1 MRTSNVSRHTP
12 LAAAILAT
20 LQTAAMHVHA
30 AETPEPKQLPKISVG
45 ATTEEEATS
54 YKRDVV
60 SSPKYAEPLLD
71 IPQNIAVVTRQV
83 IDDQK
88 LLSLREVLST
98 VPGITFGAGEGGGG
112 YGDSLTLRGF
122 AGSNDI
128 TTDGIRDSAQYTR
141 SDTFNLEQVEV
152 INGANSVYSGA
163 GAVGGTVNLVNKI
176 PTLNSFSRIGAAAGT
191 DSYGRVTADV
201 NQTIGESTAVRVN
214 VMAHQNDVP
223 GRDVETMERWGVA
236 PSIAFGLGTD
246 TSLSLAYLHQEDENT
261 PQYGVPTFRGRLLPG
276 ASYSAYYGYRNVD
289 TQEID
294 VDSFTAVLDHRFDET
309 FSVRNLTRWAEVDQ
323 LSIVDPP
330 QGTYC
335 LETGLTPAGV
345 ACNTAAL
352 PSGYYQPSGPRG
364 SSRDTTNTIIVNQ
377 TDFTKSFG
385 TGSVEHTLVAG
396 FSISHETYKLD
407 SGNVLRNPGG
417 ATPNP
422 VLPVTPTAN
431 PDSFYTGP
439 LNYIRSQTQN
449 GELDNQ
455 AIYVFDTVKFN
466 DHWEFNGG
474 VRYENNDGNT
484 TAVSFPTPAAGGQPT
499 AGLPAENSDKLFSYR
514 AGLVYKPVESG
525 SIYIAYG
532 NSETPSKAAVNGSCN
547 LIPTITNGE
556 QQNNANCSADPEE
569 GVNYELGVKWE
580 LFDARLLATASIF
593 RNERTNYRVNDPGN
607 PDNLSG
613 QQQLDGEARVDG
625 FIVGFAG
632 KITDNWAAVLN
643 YTYLDSEVLQGASD
657 YVSSRGQDYTKGDP
671 LMNVPKNALSFWT
684 AYDLPYRI
692 QVGYG
697 LTYQDEVYTS
707 QHNATNVNGPL
718 YTAPSYIVHRAMVS
732 WGVTRNLDLQLNANN
747 LFDKE
752 YLVRVRTQE
761 VAWATPGEARS
772 FVLTANYNF

>member
-1 MRTSNVSRHTP
+1 MRISNLSRRTP

-20 LQTAAMHVHA
+20 LQTAAMHAHA
-30 AETPEPKQLPKISVG
+30 AETEPQQLPKISVG
-45 ATTEEEATS
+45 AAADEEDAS
-54 YKRDVV
+54 YKRDFV

-71 IPQNIAVVTRQV
+71 TPQNIAVVTRQV
-83 IDDQK
+83 IDEQK
-88 LLSLREVLST
+88 LLSLRDVLST

-122 AGSNDI
+122 SGSNDI

-163 GAVGGTVNLVNKI
+163 GAVGGTVNLVNK
-176 PTLNSFSRIGAAAGT
+176 TAQLASFNRLSAAAGT
-191 DSYGRVTADV
+191 DSYGRVSGDI
-201 NQTIGESTAVRVN
+201 NQAIGDTTAVRVN

-246 TSLSLAYLHQEDENT
+246 TTLSLSYLHQEDENT
-261 PQYGVPTFRGRLLPG
+261 PQYGVPTFRGHLMPG
-276 ASYSAYYGYRNVD
+276 ATYSGYYGYANID

-294 VDSFTAVLDHRFDET
+294 VDSFTAVLDHRFDDT
-309 FSVRNLTRWAEVDQ
+309 FSVRNLTRWQEVGQ

-335 LETGLTPAGV
+335 LASGTTPTGGSCGTIPAGF
-345 ACNTAAL
+345 
-352 PSGYYQPSGPRG
+352 YQPTGPRG
-364 SSRDTTNTIIVNQ
+364 NVRDTTNTIIVNQ
-377 TDFTKSFG
+377 TDFTKSFN
-385 TGSVEHTLVAG
+385 TGAIEHTLVAG
-396 FSISHETYKLD
+396 FAVTHETFDLD
-407 SGNVLRNPGG
+407 TGNVLRNPGG
-417 ATPNP
+417 ALPNP
-422 VLPVTPTAN
+422 VLPVMSISD
-431 PDSFYTGP
+431 PDHVYDGP
-439 LNYIRSQTQN
+439 RNYIRTQTQS

-455 AIYVFDTVKFN
+455 AVYVFDTLKFN
-466 DHWEFNGG
+466 EHWEFNAGI
-474 VRYENNDGNT
+474 RYENNDGSNT
-484 TAVSFPTPAAGGQPT
+484 SVSYPTPAAGGAATPS
-499 AGLPAENSDKLFSYR
+499 LPSDNHDELFSYR

-532 NSETPSKAAVNGSCN
+532 NSETPSKASVNGSCQ
-547 LIPTITNGE
+547 LTPTTTNNVP
-556 QQNNANCSADPEE
+556 QNNANCITDPEE
-569 GVNYELGVKWE
+569 AVNYELGVKWE

-625 FIVGFAG
+625 FIVGLAG
-632 KITDNWAAVLN
+632 KITDKWAAVLN
-643 YTYLDSEVLQGASD
+643 YTYLDSEVIQGASD
-657 YVSSRGQDYTKGDP
+657 YVSAKNEDYTKGDP
-671 LMNVPKNALSFWT
+671 LLNVPKNALSLWT

-707 QHNATNVNGPL
+707 QHSAANLNGPL
-718 YTAPSYIVHRAMVS
+718 FTAPSFIVHRAMVS
-732 WGVTRNLDLQLNANN
+732 WGVTRNLGLQLNANN

-761 VAWATPGEARS
+761 VAWATPGEGRS
-772 FVLTANYNF
+772 FTLTANYNF

>member
-1 MRTSNVSRHTP
+1 MRTSYVSRHTP

-20 LQTAAMHVHA
+20 LQTAAMHVQA
-30 AETPEPKQLPKISVG
+30 AETAEPQQLPKISVG
-45 ATTEEEATS
+45 AAADDEEVTS

-60 SSPKYAEPLLD
+60 SSPKYAEPLID

-88 LLSLREVLST
+88 LLSLRDVLST

-176 PTLNSFSRIGAAAGT
+176 PTLNSFSRIGVAAGT
-191 DSYGRVTADV
+191 DSYGRIAGDV
-201 NQTIGESTAVRVN
+201 NQTIGETTAVRMN

-223 GRDVETMERWGVA
+223 GRDVETMERWGLA

-246 TSLSLAYLHQEDENT
+246 TSLSLSYLHQEDENT
-261 PQYGVPTFRGRLLPG
+261 PQYGVPTFRGRIMPG
-276 ASYSAYYGYRNVD
+276 AKYSNYYGYSNID

-294 VDSFTAVLDHRFDET
+294 VDSFTAVIDHRFDES
-309 FSVRNLTRWAEVDQ
+309 FSVRNLTRWTEVDQ

-330 QGTYC
+330 QGTFC
-335 LETGLTPAGV
+335 LASG
-345 ACNTAAL
+345 TA
-352 PSGYYQPSGPRG
+352 PSGAACAAGLVPGSYQPSGPRG
-364 SSRDTTNTIIVNQ
+364 SLRDTTNTLIVNQ
-377 TDFTKSFG
+377 TDFTKTFN
-385 TGSVEHTLVAG
+385 TGAVEHTLVAG
-396 FSISHETYKLD
+396 FAISHETYDLD
-407 SGNVLRNPGG
+407 TGNVLRNPGG

-422 VLPVTPTAN
+422 VLPVM
-431 PDSFYTGP
+431 S
-439 LNYIRSQTQN
+439 I
-449 GELDNQ
+449 
-455 AIYVFDTVKFN
+455 DTLAFN
-466 DHWEFNGG
+466 AHWELNGG
-474 VRYENNDGNT
+474 VRFENNDGIT
-484 TAVSFPTPAAGGQPT
+484 TTVSYATNGTPT
-499 AGLPAENSDKLFSYR
+499 AAPPSENTDKLLSYR
-514 AGLVYKPVESG
+514 TGLVYKPVENG
-525 SIYIAYG
+525 SIYVAYG
-532 NSETPSKAAVNGSCN
+532 NSETPSKASVNGSCQFAQTTSN
-547 LIPTITNGE
+547 AGQLQG
-556 QQNNANCSADPEE
+556 NANCTTDPEE
-569 GVNYELGVKWE
+569 AINYELGIKWE

-607 PDNLSG
+607 PDNPSG

-625 FIVGFAG
+625 FIVGFTG
-632 KITDNWAAVLN
+632 RINDRWAAVLN

-657 YVSSRGQDYTKGDP
+657 YVSSIGQDYTKGDP
-671 LMNVPKNALSFWT
+671 LTNVPKNALSLWT

-697 LTYQDEVYTS
+697 LTYQDEVYVT

-732 WGVTRNLDLQLNANN
+732 WGVTRKLDLQLNANN

-761 VAWATPGEARS
+761 QAWATPGEGRS
-772 FVLTANYNF
+772 WVLTANYSF

>member
-1 MRTSNVSRHTP
+1 MRISNVSRRTP
-12 LAAAILAT
+12 LAAAVLAS
-20 LQTAAMHVHA
+20 LQTTSMHA
-30 AETPEPKQLPKISVG
+30 LSAETAKPQQLPKISVG
-45 ATTEEEATS
+45 AAAAEEEAATS
-54 YKRDVV
+54 YKADVV
-60 SSPKYAEPLLD
+60 SSPKYSEPLID
-71 IPQNIAVVTRQV
+71 IPQNIMVVTRQV

-88 LLSLREVLST
+88 LLSLRDVLST

-163 GAVGGTVNLVNKI
+163 GAVGGTVNLVNKT
-176 PTLNSFSRIGAAAGT
+176 PTLNPFNQVGAAAGT
-191 DSYGRVTADV
+191 DSYGRITGDV
-201 NQTIGESTAVRVN
+201 NQTIGESTAVRLN

-223 GRDVETMERWGVA
+223 GRDVEENRRWGAA

-261 PQYGVPTFRGRLLPG
+261 PQYGVPTFRGHTMPG
-276 ASYSAYYGYRNVD
+276 AKYSNYYGYSNID

-294 VDSFTAVLDHRFDET
+294 VDSFTAVLDHRFDNT

-323 LSIVDPP
+323 MAIVDPP
-330 QGTYC
+330 QGTFC
-335 LETGLTPAGV
+335 LAS
-345 ACNTAAL
+345 ATA
-352 PSGYYQPSGPRG
+352 PSGAACAAGLPPGSYQPSGPRG
-364 SSRDTTNTIIVNQ
+364 NVRDTTNTLIVNQ
-377 TDFTKSFG
+377 TDFTKTFS
-385 TGSVEHTLVAG
+385 TGSVAHTLVAG
-396 FSISHETYKLD
+396 FAISHETYDLD
-407 SGNVLRNPGG
+407 TGNVLRNPGG

-422 VLPVTPTAN
+422 VLPLMSIEN
-431 PDSFYTGP
+431 PDHLYGGP
-439 LNYIRSQTQN
+439 RNYVRSQTQD

-455 AIYVFDTVKFN
+455 AIYVFDTLGFS
-466 DHWEFNGG
+466 DHWELNGG

-484 TAVSFPTPAAGGQPT
+484 TTVAYATDGVRT
-499 AGLPAENSDKLFSYR
+499 ASPPAENADKLFSYR
-514 AGLVYKPVESG
+514 VGLVYKPVETG
-525 SIYIAYG
+525 SIYVAYG
-532 NSETPSKAAVNGSCN
+532 NSETPSKASVNGSCQ
-547 LIPTITNGE
+547 LIQSPSNVG
-556 QQNNANCSADPEE
+556 QLQGNANCTTDPEE
-569 GVNYELGVKWE
+569 AVNYELGIKWE
-580 LFDARLLATASIF
+580 LFEARLLATASIF

-607 PDNLSG
+607 PGNPSG

-632 KITDNWAAVLN
+632 KINDKWAAVLN
-643 YTYLDSEVLQGASD
+643 YTYLDSEVLQGASAFA
-657 YVSSRGQDYTKGDP
+657 SSRGEDYTRGDP
-671 LMNVPKNALSFWT
+671 LTNVPRNALSLWT

-697 LTYQDEVYTS
+697 LTYQDEVYVT
-707 QHNATNVNGPL
+707 QHSSTNVNGPL
-718 YTAPSYIVHRAMVS
+718 YTAPGYIVHRAMVS

-761 VAWATPGEARS
+761 QAWATPGEARS
-772 FVLTANYNF
+772 FVLAANYSF

>member
-1 MRTSNVSRHTP
+1 MRTSYVSRHTP
-12 LAAAILAT
+12 LAAAILVI
-20 LQTAAMHVHA
+20 LQTASMHA
-30 AETPEPKQLPKISVG
+30 QSAENAEPQQLPKISVG
-45 ATTEEEATS
+45 AAAADDEEATS

-60 SSPKYAEPLLD
+60 SSPKYAEPLID

-88 LLSLREVLST
+88 LLSLRDVLST

-163 GAVGGTVNLVNKI
+163 GAVGGTVNLVNKN
-176 PTLNSFSRIGAAAGT
+176 PTLNSFNRISAGAGT
-191 DSYGRVTADV
+191 DSYGRIAGDM
-201 NQTIGESTAVRVN
+201 NQAIGESTALRLN

-223 GRDVETMERWGVA
+223 GRDVEENKRWGVA

-261 PQYGVPTFRGRLLPG
+261 PQYGVPTFRGRIMPG
-276 ASYSAYYGYRNVD
+276 ANYDNYYGYSNID

-294 VDSFTAVLDHRFDET
+294 VDSFTAVLDLRFDDT
-309 FSVRNLTRWAEVDQ
+309 FSVRNLTRWSEVDQ
-323 LSIVDPP
+323 LAIVDPP
-330 QGTYC
+330 QGTFC
-335 LETGLTPAGV
+335 LASGAAPTGAACAAGLTPG
-345 ACNTAAL
+345 
-352 PSGYYQPSGPRG
+352 SYQPSGPRG
-364 SSRDTTNTIIVNQ
+364 NSRDTTNTLIVNQ
-377 TDFTKSFG
+377 TDFTKIFS
-385 TGSVEHTLVAG
+385 TGAIEHTLVAG
-396 FSISHETYKLD
+396 FAISHETYDLD
-407 SGNVLRNPGG
+407 TGNVLRNPGG

-422 VLPVTPTAN
+422 VLPVMSIEN
-431 PDSFYTGP
+431 PDYIYTGP
-439 LNYIRSQTQN
+439 RNYIRSQTQD
-449 GELDNQ
+449 GEVDNQ
-455 AIYVFDTVKFN
+455 AIYVFDTLAFN
-466 DHWEFNGG
+466 ANWELNGG
-474 VRYENNDGNT
+474 VRFENNDGIT
-484 TAVSFPTPAAGGQPT
+484 TTVNYATNGTPT
-499 AGLPAENSDKLFSYR
+499 ATPPSENTDKLLSYR
-514 AGLVYKPVESG
+514 AGLVYKPVENG
-525 SIYIAYG
+525 SIYVAYG
-532 NSETPSKAAVNGSCN
+532 NSETPSKASVNGSCQLMQTTSN
-547 LIPTITNGE
+547 TGQLQG
-556 QQNNANCSADPEE
+556 NANCTTDPEE
-569 GVNYELGVKWE
+569 AVNYELGIKWE

-607 PDNLSG
+607 PENPSG

-625 FIVGFAG
+625 FIVGFTG
-632 KITDNWAAVLN
+632 KINEKWAAVLN

-657 YVSSRGQDYTKGDP
+657 FASSRGEDYMKGDP
-671 LMNVPKNALSFWT
+671 LTNVPKNALSLWT

-697 LTYQDEVYTS
+697 LTYQDEVYVT
-707 QHNATNVNGPL
+707 QHSATNVSGPL

-761 VAWATPGEARS
+761 TAWATPGEARS
-772 FVLTANYNF
+772 FVLSANYNF